1 MNEVGKIFEA
11 SQQITSVFSNVATI
25 MGVILIVIAVIE
37 FKNNRKKVFREGE
50 QLLVQNSIN
59 VLKTFNESILPQIE
73 EVKKTYTSNFKLIR
87 KTNENKIDSG
97 QRLEMSPNISKNQQT
112 LEKKMIWLA
121 KNKSGYGHSLTRLN
135 AFQSI

>member
-112 LEKKMIWLA
+112 LEK
-121 KNKSGYGHSLTRLN
+121 R
-135 AFQSI
+135 